1 VLPTTAID
9 LVRWILGRGL
19 HLDKLSLSGPQPAWE
34 VAMSDQALIMADS
47 EGVIRAWNSGAE
59 VLFGY
64 DAASAIGQTLD
75 LVIPPE
81 YREHHWR
88 GFRAAMQGDNLA
100 IDRASVNV
108 PVLSRNGTHRLA
120 VRLLVLR
127 DAKQRIAGALA
138 IFAPDD
144 DPASPLPRL

>member
-1 VLPTTAID
+1 MA
-9 LVRWILGRGL
+9 
-19 HLDKLSLSGPQPAWE
+19 
-34 VAMSDQALIMADS
+34 DQALIMADR

-59 VLFGY
+59 ALFGH

-75 LVIPPE
+75 LVVPPE

-100 IDRASVNV
+100 IDRAAVNV
-108 PVLSRNGTHRLA
+108 PVLSHSHSRLA

-138 IFAPDD
+138 IFVADD
-144 DPASPLPRL
+144 DSGSPLPRM